1 MQFRMNL
8 RNRIL
13 IPVIAIM
20 VVGMLITA
28 AISYKN
34 SKDAISS
41 IVSESMVST
50 IDASTKQIDAWV
62 TDIKADLSS
71 WAESGEIINV
81 LKTGEGVAQS
91 NALMQTLKANYPTYE
106 NLGILNQDGLL
117 VSGSEVAIIGKLNL
131 QSRDYFQAARAGKS
145 SISKPVASK
154 SSGKP
159 IFVAAV
165 PVKADG
171 VVLGAVFA
179 AVDLSGF
186 SEVFIDP
193 LKIGEKGYGFV
204 TDKDGVLIAH
214 PDKKRILK
222 VNTRDYSIGK
232 EMMKTQNAGK
242 VVSYELDG
250 EEKIL
255 VFGSDELTGWT
266 IGLTASPEDIYSSV
280 IKVRNVN
287 LYSTL
292 ALVVIVSVC
301 LFLLVAPIVNTL
313 KKGVEFAI
321 AVKEG
326 DISQRLKLNRSD
338 ELGDLSHALD
348 DMADSMSQRADLV
361 EKVAEG
367 DLTLHVTLSSEKDT
381 LGRALESMLKNLNQM
396 MAEVSMSSE
405 RVNAGSTEIAGAS
418 QSLSQGGSESAA
430 SLEEITSSV
439 TEMASQSTANAGNA
453 RQARELSANAQK
465 YAGEGN
471 ERMKEMVRA
480 MTKIQDS
487 SQNISKIIKT
497 IDEIAFQ
504 TNLLA
509 LNAAVEAA
517 RAGQHGKGFAV
528 VAEEVRNLAARS
540 AKAARET
547 ADLIEGSVD
556 VTTEGATIA
565 GQTAAELENIVN
577 EVNKVTDLVAEISH
591 VSEEQAEGIRQV
603 NIGLEQIDRV
613 TQQNMAMA
621 EESAASA
628 EELSGQAERLQE
640 MLKRFK
646 LESQGGSDALNS
658 DGTLYLQ

>member
-1 MQFRMNL
+1 MKIRMNL

-13 IPVIAIM
+13 IPTTAIM
-20 VVGMLITA
+20 IIGMLVTA
-28 AISYKN
+28 VISYEN
-34 SKDAISS
+34 SKEAITL
-41 IVSESMVST
+41 IVKESMIAT

-62 TDIKADLSS
+62 TDIVSDLSS
-71 WAESGEIINV
+71 WSNSSEIIKV
-81 LKTGEGVAQS
+81 LQDEGNSGPA
-91 NALMQTLKANYPTYE
+91 NAIMQTLKKNYSTYE
-106 NLGILNQDGLL
+106 NLGVLNKEGLL
-117 VSGSEVAIIGKLNL
+117 VAGSEVAIVGKLNL
-131 QSRDYFQAARAGKS
+131 KTREYFQNAMAGKV

-154 SSGKP
+154 SSGNP
-159 IFVAAV
+159 IFVVAI
-165 PVKADG
+165 PVKDQ
-171 VVLGAVFA
+171 GAVVGAIFA

-193 LKIGEKGYGFV
+193 LKIGQEGYGFV

-242 VVSYELDG
+242 VVSYELNG
-250 EEKIL
+250 EQKIL
-255 VFGSDELTGWT
+255 LFGIEKYTGWT
-266 IGLTASPEDIYSSV
+266 IGVTASPEDIYASV
-280 IKVRNVN
+280 ITVRNVN
-287 LYSTL
+287 LYSTVT
-292 ALVVIVSVC
+292 LVVIVALC
-301 LFLLVAPIVNTL
+301 LFLLIAPIVKTL
-313 KKGVEFAI
+313 KKGVQFAI

-326 DISQRLKLNRSD
+326 DISQRLELNRDD
-338 ELGDLSHALD
+338 ELGDLSSALD
-348 DMADSMSQRADLV
+348 EMAEGMRKRAELV
-361 EKVAEG
+361 EKVAQG
-367 DLTLHVTLSSEKDT
+367 DLTVHVQLSSDKDT
-381 LGRALESMLKNLNQM
+381 LGRALESMLLNLNQM
-396 MAEVSMSSE
+396 MAEVSMASE
-405 RVNAGSTEIAGAS
+405 RVNAGSSEIAGAS

-439 TEMASQSTANAGNA
+439 TQMAAQSTSNAENA
-453 RQARELSANAQK
+453 RQARELSSSAQK

-471 ERMKEMVRA
+471 SRMQEMVSA
-480 MTKIQDS
+480 MSKIQES

-547 ADLIEGSVD
+547 AELIEGSASL
-556 VTTEGATIA
+556 TTEGATIA
-565 GQTAAELENIVN
+565 GQTAEELENIVA
-577 EVNKVTDLVAEISH
+577 EVNKVTDLVAEISI
-591 VSEEQAEGIRQV
+591 VSEEQAEGVRQV

-628 EELSGQAERLQE
+628 EELSGQAEMLQE
-640 MLKRFK
+640 LVKRFQ
-646 LESQGGSDALNS
+646 LEKAGAGAEKPLALM
-658 DGTLYLQ
+658 